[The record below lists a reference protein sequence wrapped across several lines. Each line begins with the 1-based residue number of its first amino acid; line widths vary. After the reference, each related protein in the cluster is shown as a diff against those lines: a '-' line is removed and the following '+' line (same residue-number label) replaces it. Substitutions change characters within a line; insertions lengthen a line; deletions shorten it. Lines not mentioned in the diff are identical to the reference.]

1 MHQVKRPGLPR
12 GTSHRSLSPSY
23 SHSPAS
29 TAQHSPDTP
38 PAPSPSEG
46 PDAHPT
52 PSHNPLPLSVVV
64 DPAGFSDPS
73 HPSGFLADGGAG
85 APTPSPH
92 HTSPGRHVGGKG
104 GPAGAGAG
112 AGASPHAR
120 ALAARS
126 AQSVIV
132 ASRGLEAFKSVRR
145 GGGVGTART
154 GSGLRPGSPRVGS
167 PLGTPG
173 ARGGTGEDAMTLPGS
188 VRTPYAHTAHVLTR
202 HARTLTHTHT
212 LHARHGGHALR
223 HTCAHATHAH
233 VLTRHA
239 HVHTRHART
248 PQRPTPALTPPTHSL
263 ALVVRLE
270 LERALTAPMPAGALI
285 DVLCWCCCLPLCP
298 VWSVPWLRGL
308 PRLPRVPCLTR
319 QRGWHGPSLPPQLPP
334 QPLSL
339 G

>member
-1 MHQVKRPGLPR
+1 MPALAGIHAHTHADVSPQSACAILLHTHTPLTSHDPTRACVVSPMHQVKRPGLPR
-12 GTSHRSLSPSY
+12 GTSLRSLSPSY

-64 DPAGFSDPS
+64 DPAGTSDPS

-92 HTSPGRHVGGKG
+92 HTSPGRHAGGRG
-104 GPAGAGAG
+104 GAAGAGAGVG

-126 AQSVIV
+126 AQSAIV

-188 VRTPYAHTAHVLTR
+188 VRTPHAHTAHVLTH

-212 LHARHGGHALR
+212 HTPRTPRRPRATPHLRSCHARTRTHTPRTRTHTPRTHATAA
-223 HTCAHATHAH
+223 HTSTHATHT
-233 VLTRHA
+233 L
-239 HVHTRHART
+239 ART
-248 PQRPTPALTPPTHSL
+248 RC
-263 ALVVRLE
+263 E
-270 LERALTAPMPAGALI
+270 IGAGA
-285 DVLCWCCCLPLCP
+285 CTHRTHAC
-298 VWSVPWLRGL
+298 WSVD
-308 PRLPRVPCLTR
+308 
-319 QRGWHGPSLPPQLPP
+319 
-334 QPLSL
+334 
-339 G
+339 